1 MRFTE
6 EATKGGETMSS
17 CAFKAKNEM
26 CRVQLSRQC
35 CARAEAYGVL
45 LYCNTFT
52 PSEVRIITENPE
64 FAARLPKLFHKAFS
78 LRFDQT
84 PEGDGRGKLIFRI
97 TDREKLA
104 RVINTLGYDP
114 QQIMALHV
122 NFGLLEEDC
131 CRTAFLRG
139 AFLAGGSVTDPEKRY
154 HMELATSHQQASRE
168 VSTLLE
174 EMGFLP
180 RSVQRGAD
188 ALIYFKQSEHIEDL
202 LTKIGAPA
210 AAMDIMTAKVDK
222 EIRNGANRAM
232 NCDMA
237 NVNKTLDAAQ
247 EQTAAIA
254 KLRDS
259 ARWERLPE
267 KLQQT
272 AQLRLDY
279 PEDSLAQLAERCEPP
294 VTKSCINHRLRKLME
309 EADEV

>member
-1 MRFTE
+1 
-6 EATKGGETMSS
+6 MSS
-17 CAFKAKNEM
+17 FAYKAKNEI
-26 CRVQLSRQC
+26 CRTQLSRQC

-78 LRFDQT
+78 LKFDQL
-84 PEGDGRGKLIFRI
+84 PEKDGRGKLIFRI
-97 TDREKLA
+97 TDRDKLA
-104 RVINTLGYDP
+104 RIINTLGYDP

-154 HMELATSHQQASRE
+154 HMELATNHKQANRE
-168 VSTLLE
+168 VSRLLE

-180 RSVQRGAD
+180 RSVQRGANS
-188 ALIYFKQSEHIEDL
+188 LIYFKQSEHIEDL

-247 EQTAAIA
+247 EQVSAIE
-254 KLRDS
+254 KLRES
-259 ARWERLPE
+259 RRWELLPE
-267 KLQQT
+267 KLRQT
-272 AQLRLDY
+272 AALRLAY
-279 PEDSLAQLAERCEPP
+279 PELSLTQLAERCDPP
-294 VTKSCINHRLRKLME
+294 VTKSCINHRMRKLME
-309 EADEV
+309 EANEL

>member
-1 MRFTE
+1 MQSF
-6 EATKGGETMSS
+6 
-17 CAFKAKNEM
+17 AFKAKNEM

-237 NVNKTLDAAQ
+237 NVNKTVDAAL
-247 EQTAAIA
+247 EQIA
-254 KLRDS
+254 GIR
-259 ARWERLPE
+259 RLESSGRLAQMPE
-267 KLQQT
+267 KLRQ
-272 AQLRLDY
+272 AARLRLEN
-279 PEDSLAQLAERCEPP
+279 PEMSLQQLAERSDPP
-294 VTKSCINHRLRKLME
+294 VSKSCMNHRMRKLME
-309 EADEV
+309 EANDVHE

>member
-1 MRFTE
+1 MQSF
-6 EATKGGETMSS
+6 
-17 CAFKAKNEM
+17 AFKAKGEL
-26 CRVQLSRQC
+26 CRTQLSRQC

-64 FAARLPKLFHKAFS
+64 FAGRLPKLFQKAFS
-78 LRFDQT
+78 IKFDQL
-84 PEGDGRGKLIFRI
+84 PEPDGRGKLIFRI
-97 TDREKLA
+97 TERDKLA
-104 RVINTLGYDP
+104 RVINALGYDP
-114 QQIMALHV
+114 QQLMALHV

-154 HMELATSHQQASRE
+154 HLELATSHMQASRE

-188 ALIYFKQSEHIEDL
+188 SLIYFKQSEHIEDL

-237 NVNKTLDAAQ
+237 NVNKTLDAAR
-247 EQTAAIA
+247 EQLTAIA
-254 KLRDS
+254 KLRS
-259 ARWERLPE
+259 SPRWRKLPE

-272 AQLRLDY
+272 AALRLEY
-279 PEDSLAQLAERCEPP
+279 PELSLSELAAEFDPP
-294 VTKSCINHRLRKLME
+294 VSKSCLNHRLRKLLE
-309 EADEV
+309 LSRDLSE

>member
-1 MRFTE
+1 
-6 EATKGGETMSS
+6 MSS
-17 CAFKAKNEM
+17 FAFKAKNEM

-237 NVNKTLDAAQ
+237 NVNKTVDAAL
-247 EQTAAIA
+247 EQIA
-254 KLRDS
+254 GIR
-259 ARWERLPE
+259 RLESSGRLAQMPE
-267 KLQQT
+267 KLRQ
-272 AQLRLDY
+272 AARLRLEN
-279 PEDSLAQLAERCEPP
+279 PEMSLQQLAERSDPP
-294 VTKSCINHRLRKLME
+294 VSKSCMNHRMRKLME
-309 EADEV
+309 EANDVHE

>member
-1 MRFTE
+1 MQSF
-6 EATKGGETMSS
+6 
-17 CAFKAKNEM
+17 AFKAKGEL
-26 CRVQLSRQC
+26 CRTQLSRQC

-64 FAARLPKLFHKAFS
+64 FAGRLPKLFQKAFS
-78 LRFDQT
+78 IKFDQL
-84 PEGDGRGKLIFRI
+84 PEPDGRGKLIFRI
-97 TDREKLA
+97 TERDKLA
-104 RVINTLGYDP
+104 RVINALGYDP
-114 QQIMALHV
+114 QLMALHV

-131 CRTAFLRG
+131 CQTAFLRG

-154 HMELATSHQQASRE
+154 HLELATSHMQASRE

-188 ALIYFKQSEHIEDL
+188 SLIYFKQSEHIEDL

-237 NVNKTLDAAQ
+237 NVNKTLDAAR
-247 EQTAAIA
+247 EQLTAIA
-254 KLRDS
+254 KLRS
-259 ARWERLPE
+259 SPRWRKLPE

-272 AQLRLDY
+272 AALRLEY
-279 PEDSLAQLAERCEPP
+279 PELSLTQLAERCDPP
-294 VTKSCINHRLRKLME
+294 VTKSCINHRMRKLME
-309 EADEV
+309 EAEQL

>member
-1 MRFTE
+1 MQSF
-6 EATKGGETMSS
+6 
-17 CAFKAKNEM
+17 AFKAKSEM

-84 PEGDGRGKLIFRI
+84 PEGDGKGKLIFRI
-97 TDREKLA
+97 TDRDKLA

-114 QQIMALHV
+114 QQLMALHV
-122 NFGLLEEDC
+122 NFGLLEEDH

-168 VSTLLE
+168 VSTLLQ

-180 RSVQRGAD
+180 RTVQRGAD
-188 ALIYFKQSEHIEDL
+188 ALLYFKQSEHIEDL

-247 EQTAAIA
+247 EQVAAIE
-254 KLRDS
+254 KLRN
-259 ARWERLPE
+259 APQWEKLPE
-267 KLQQT
+267 KLRQT
-272 AQLRLDY
+272 AALRLTY
-279 PEDSLAQLAERCEPP
+279 PELSLTQLAERCDPP
-294 VTKSCINHRLRKLME
+294 VTKSCINHRMRKLME
-309 EADEV
+309 EANEL

>member
-17 CAFKAKNEM
+17 FAFKAKNEM

-114 QQIMALHV
+114 
-122 NFGLLEEDC
+122 LLEEDC

>member
-1 MRFTE
+1 MQSF
-6 EATKGGETMSS
+6 
-17 CAFKAKNEM
+17 AFKAKSEM
-26 CRVQLSRQC
+26 CRTQLSRQC

-45 LYCNTFT
+45 LYCSTFT

-64 FAARLPKLFHKAFS
+64 FAGRLPKLFHKAFS
-78 LRFDQT
+78 LKFDQL
-84 PEGDGRGKLIFRI
+84 PEHDGRGKLIFRI
-97 TDREKLA
+97 TDRDKLA

-154 HMELATSHQQASRE
+154 HLELATSHMQASRE

-188 ALIYFKQSEHIEDL
+188 SLIYFKQSEHIEDL

-247 EQTAAIA
+247 EQVAAIE
-254 KLRDS
+254 KLRGS
-259 ARWERLPE
+259 PRWKRLPE

-272 AQLRLDY
+272 AALRLEY
-279 PEDSLAQLAERCEPP
+279 PELSLTQLAERCDPP
-294 VTKSCINHRLRKLME
+294 VTKSCINHRMRKLME
-309 EADEV
+309 EASEL

>member
-1 MRFTE
+1 MQSF
-6 EATKGGETMSS
+6 
-17 CAFKAKNEM
+17 AFKAKNEM

-78 LRFDQT
+78 LRFDQM

-154 HMELATSHQQASRE
+154 HLELATSHVPASRE
-168 VSTLLE
+168 VQALME

-180 RSVQRGAD
+180 RTIRRGAD
-188 ALIYFKQSEHIEDL
+188 ALLYFKQSEHIEDF

-247 EQTAAIA
+247 EQMSAIER
-254 KLRDS
+254 LRGS
-259 ARWERLPE
+259 ARWDRLPE
-267 KLQQT
+267 KLRQT
-272 AQLRLDY
+272 AELRLEY
-279 PEDSLAQLAERCEPP
+279 PELSLMQLAEKCDPP
-294 VTKSCINHRLRKLME
+294 VTKSCMNHRMRKLME
-309 EADEV
+309 EAKEL

>member
-1 MRFTE
+1 M
-6 EATKGGETMSS
+6 
-17 CAFKAKNEM
+17 
-26 CRVQLSRQC
+26 
-35 CARAEAYGVL
+35 
-45 LYCNTFT
+45 
-52 PSEVRIITENPE
+52 RIITENPE
-64 FAARLPKLFHKAFS
+64 FAGRLPKLFHKAFS
-78 LRFDQT
+78 LKFDQL
-84 PEGDGRGKLIFRI
+84 PEHDGRGKLIFRI
-97 TDREKLA
+97 TDRDKLA

-122 NFGLLEEDC
+122 SCGLLEEDC

-154 HMELATSHQQASRE
+154 HLELATSHKQASRE

-188 ALIYFKQSEHIEDL
+188 SLIYFKQSEHIEDL

-247 EQTAAIA
+247 EQVAAIE
-254 KLRDS
+254 KLRGS
-259 ARWERLPE
+259 PRWKRLPE

-272 AQLRLDY
+272 AALRLEY
-279 PEDSLAQLAERCEPP
+279 PELSLTQLAERCDPP
-294 VTKSCINHRLRKLME
+294 VTKSCINHRMRKLME
-309 EADEV
+309 EANEL

>member
-1 MRFTE
+1 MQSF
-6 EATKGGETMSS
+6 
-17 CAFKAKNEM
+17 AFKAKSEM
-26 CRVQLSRQC
+26 CRTQLSRQC

-45 LYCNTFT
+45 LYCSTFT

-64 FAARLPKLFHKAFS
+64 FAGRLPKLFHKAFS
-78 LRFDQT
+78 LKFDQL
-84 PEGDGRGKLIFRI
+84 PEHDGRGKLIFRI
-97 TDREKLA
+97 TDRDKLA

-122 NFGLLEEDC
+122 NFGLVEEDC
-131 CRTAFLRG
+131 CRTEFLRG

-154 HMELATSHQQASRE
+154 HLELATSHMQASRE

-188 ALIYFKQSEHIEDL
+188 SLIYFKQSEHIEDL

-247 EQTAAIA
+247 EQVAAIE
-254 KLRDS
+254 KLRGS
-259 ARWERLPE
+259 PRWKRLPE

-272 AQLRLDY
+272 AALRLEY
-279 PEDSLAQLAERCEPP
+279 PELSLTQLAERCDPP
-294 VTKSCINHRLRKLME
+294 VTKSCINHRMRKLME
-309 EADEV
+309 EASEL

>member
-1 MRFTE
+1 MQSF
-6 EATKGGETMSS
+6 
-17 CAFKAKNEM
+17 AFKAKNEM

-237 NVNKTLDAAQ
+237 NVNKTVDAAL
-247 EQTAAIA
+247 EQIA
-254 KLRDS
+254 GIR
-259 ARWERLPE
+259 RLESSGRLAQMPE
-267 KLQQT
+267 KLRQ
-272 AQLRLDY
+272 AARLRLEN
-279 PEDSLAQLAERCEPP
+279 PEMSLQQLAERCDPP
-294 VTKSCINHRLRKLME
+294 VSKSCMNHRMRKLME
-309 EADEV
+309 EANDVHE